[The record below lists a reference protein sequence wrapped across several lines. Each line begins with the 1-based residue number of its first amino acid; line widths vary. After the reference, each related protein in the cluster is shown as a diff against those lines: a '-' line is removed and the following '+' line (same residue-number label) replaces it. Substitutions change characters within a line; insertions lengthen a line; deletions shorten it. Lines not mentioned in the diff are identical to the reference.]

1 MIDENEYKIDI
12 TYKVIAQSLNKEF
25 IEIPT
30 NDNIRGE
37 LYGDH
42 CYGVVKS
49 IYVTN
54 SEGAVTK
61 FPDNKSICNSI
72 SK

>member
-30 NDNIRGE
+30 IDNHYI
-37 LYGDH
+37 
-42 CYGVVKS
+42 
-49 IYVTN
+49 
-54 SEGAVTK
+54 
-61 FPDNKSICNSI
+61 
-72 SK
+72 